1 MVEKFSPVGE
11 KEVTR
16 AIVTEFTTQ
25 FTEYVESDCIIV
37 GGGPSGLMAGRNLA
51 RAGRK
56 VLIVE
61 RNNYIGGGFWIGGYL
76 MNKVTVRHPGERILD
91 ELGIPYKE
99 VNAGLFVADGPH
111 ACSKLIASACDSG
124 VKFANMTI
132 FDDLVLREG
141 GRVAGVVINWT
152 PISAMPRE
160 ITCVDPV
167 AIESEL
173 VIDSTGHDAQVVK
186 KLEERGLIKT
196 KGFGAMWVERS
207 EDLIIE
213 HTGEVHPGLIV
224 TGMAVATT
232 YGLPRMGPT
241 FGAMLL
247 SGEVGAQIALEK
259 LHESAKVK

>member
-1 MVEKFSPVGE
+1 MEKFSAEAGE

-16 AIVTEFTTQ
+16 AIVGEFAEQ
-25 FTEYVESDCIIV
+25 FNEYVESDCIVI

-51 RAGRK
+51 RAGKK

-76 MNKVTVRHPGERILD
+76 MNKVTVRHPAERILD

-99 VNAGLFVADGPH
+99 ASEGLLIADGPH
-111 ACSKLIASACDSG
+111 ACSKLIASACDAG
-124 VKFANMTI
+124 VKFANMTK
-132 FDDLVLREG
+132 FDDLVLRED
-141 GRVAGVVINWT
+141 GRVAGAVINWT
-152 PISAMPRE
+152 PILALPRE

-167 AIESEL
+167 AIESKIL
-173 VIDSTGHDAQVVK
+173 LDATGHEAEVVR
-186 KLEERGLIKT
+186 KLEERGMIKT

-207 EDLIIE
+207 EDLVVE

-224 TGMAVATT
+224 SGMAVSTV

-241 FGAMLL
+241 FGGMLL
-247 SGEVGAQIALEK
+247 SGEKAAEIILEK
-259 LHESAKVK
+259 LA